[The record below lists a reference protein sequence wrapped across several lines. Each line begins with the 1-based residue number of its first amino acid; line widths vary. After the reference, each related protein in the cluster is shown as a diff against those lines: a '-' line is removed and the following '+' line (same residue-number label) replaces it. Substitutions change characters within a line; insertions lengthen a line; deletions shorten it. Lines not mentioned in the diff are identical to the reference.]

1 MFIPVYSD
9 AAKYFWPIGTGILVL
24 LNIIVF
30 VLDLSFDLDD
40 YSLEYGSGLHPVQ
53 WLTSM
58 FIHANIIHLI
68 GNLLFIWAFGLVIE
82 GRVGTLYF
90 LALYLGMGIGESML
104 EQILLLS
111 IGEGSSVG
119 ASSAIYALI
128 LVAMVWSPQDNIT
141 IAYWLFLTMFGT
153 FEIPI
158 LVLGA
163 IYLGLD
169 GFQVL
174 TSDSIVTT
182 GFLHLLGATVG
193 FVTGTVLLFT
203 KMVNTENRDLW
214 SMTQE
219 ARGKKLPDA
228 PAIKTKQQKREE
240 AALIETI
247 KKENEIRWKSVDFHL
262 AGENAKAAAMCF
274 RHLQQTQ
281 PDLEWDEA
289 RLLKMIS
296 IFQKQDNADQTIL
309 YSKKYLELFSGKAA
323 TVGLNAA
330 RLLLVKKT
338 APRKALEMLRIIDCH
353 IHTGHERE
361 LATKIQQAALR
372 KIDEGEIELQ

>member
-9 AAKYFWPIGTGILVL
+9 AAKYFWPIGTGMLVL
-24 LNIIVF
+24 LNIVVF
-30 VLDLSFDLDD
+30 ILQVSFNLDA
-40 YSLEYGSGLHPVQ
+40 YKLEYGSGLHPVQ
-53 WLTSM
+53 WLTSIFM
-58 FIHANIIHLI
+58 HGNWMHLI
-68 GNLLFIWAFGLVIE
+68 SNLLFLWAFGLVIE

-90 LALYLGMGIGESML
+90 LALYLGMGIAESML
-104 EQILLLS
+104 EQILLSS
-111 IGEGSSVG
+111 IGEGSSLG

-128 LVAMVWSPQDNIT
+128 LVAMVWSPQDNIK
-141 IAYWLFLTMFGT
+141 IAYWLFLTMLGT
-153 FEIPI
+153 FDIPI

-169 GFQVL
+169 GFQVF
-174 TSDSIVTT
+174 TSNSIVTT
-182 GFLHLLGATVG
+182 GFLHLLGAAVG

-219 ARGKKLPDA
+219 ARGKTLPDM
-228 PAIKTKQQKREE
+228 PAIKTKQEKRDE
-240 AALIETI
+240 AAMAEAN

-281 PDLEWDEA
+281 PNLEWDEA
-289 RLLKMIS
+289 RLLKIIS
-296 IFQKQDNADQTIL
+296 IFQKQENTDQTIL
-309 YSKKYLELFSGKAA
+309 YSKKYLELFSAKAA

-330 RLLLVKKT
+330 RLLLVKKM
-338 APRKALEMLRIIDCH
+338 APRKALEMLRTIDLH
-353 IHTGHERE
+353 IHPGHERD
-361 LATKIQQAALR
+361 LASKIQQAALR
-372 KIDEGEIELQ
+372 KIEEGEIELQ